1 MERKIKC
8 INTMSEVE
16 FYAVQSK
23 FNQAKREYKAL
34 LETIQTSCLG
44 NQLSNKCRKAASL
57 NADMQTYLL
66 QMSNFIKNIP
76 LPFTKQ
82 KQLLE
87 ISNQL
92 NIEMENLISLEG
104 EEKDMEVFATMN
116 YVHALSWT
124 IASITIVFI
133 LVYQSRK

>member
-1 MERKIKC
+1 
-8 INTMSEVE
+8 MSEVE
-16 FYAVQSK
+16 LYAIQSK
-23 FNQAKREYKAL
+23 FNQAKTEYMSL

-44 NQLSNKCRKAASL
+44 NQLSKECQKASSL

-66 QMSNFIKNIP
+66 QMSNLFKTQP
-76 LPFTKQ
+76 TSLKKQ
-82 KQLLE
+82 KKLLAM
-87 ISNQL
+87 SNQL
-92 NIEMENLISLEG
+92 NVDMEDLSTLQG

-116 YVHALSWT
+116 YVNALAWS

>member
-1 MERKIKC
+1 MERKIKF
-8 INTMSEVE
+8 INTMSEVD

-23 FNQAKREYKAL
+23 FNQAKTEYNAL

-44 NQLSNKCRKAASL
+44 NQLSNECQKAASL

-66 QMSNFIKNIP
+66 QMSNFMKDTP

-92 NIEMENLISLEG
+92 NREMDNLISLEG